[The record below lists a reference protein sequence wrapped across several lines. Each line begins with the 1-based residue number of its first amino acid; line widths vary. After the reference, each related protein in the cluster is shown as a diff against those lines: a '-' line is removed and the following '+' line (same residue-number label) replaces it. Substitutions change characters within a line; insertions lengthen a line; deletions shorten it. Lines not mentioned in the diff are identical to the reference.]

1 MFVSTLEALV
11 LRGVSVLRDG
21 QTVELRRGAS
31 AEAKS
36 GAPEVAIS
44 MRHPSQGY
52 PQANHP
58 AGHPEVDDLV
68 GDDARGAGR
77 PRSLV
82 GGVLRRR
89 SPARIAGRAVLFGR
103 PVGSRNT
110 RDAKRLGTLRAKH
123 AASGCAG
130 AKRLNAVAPFAPFAG
145 GFAPA
150 AELATRWSA
159 VGPTW
164 HTPAGGTLPASTR
177 GKGDR

>member
-11 LRGVSVLRDG
+11 LRGVSVLRGG

-44 MRHPSQGY
+44 MRRPSQGY
-52 PQANHP
+52 PKANHP

-77 PRSLV
+77 PRCLAGGSLD
-82 GGVLRRR
+82 RR
-89 SPARIAGRAVLFGR
+89 SPARTAGRAVLYGWPAGR
-103 PVGSRNT
+103 RNS
-110 RDAKRLGTLRAKH
+110 RDAKCLGALRAPH
-123 AASGCAG
+123 AAAG
-130 AKRLNAVAPFAPFAG
+130 GAGTQRLNAVAPFAPFTDG
-145 GFAPA
+145 RKPA
-150 AELATRWSA
+150 VKRSTKWTTVS
-159 VGPTW
+159 PCW
-164 HTPAGGTLPASTR
+164 QTPAGGTLPASTR